1 MRLKKIT
8 TVLMAA
14 AMCISGMTAVPAD
27 ANAAASSSA
36 ASSTTRISVHDPS
49 IFYDSST
56 GSYNIYGS
64 HMAQASSKDLRNWSA
79 MGTQGYTN
87 KSLYASE
94 NVEGIYYIKNKFSGL
109 YLDIENGSAQ
119 DGANIRQW
127 SYNGSDAQKF
137 KFVSTGDG
145 YYYILTGATSYKK
158 CVDVDGGSSKDGT
171 NIMQWSYWGGEMQK
185 YRIVQN
191 ADGTYAILTK
201 ASDCKSGLDVYD
213 WSKSAGGN
221 VNEWNYWGGDC
232 QKWEI
237 VTAVKNSGSTK
248 ASKNESLEQSLAS
261 SFQWAGYNDSD
272 CKGGYGVWAPDVI
285 YNKNYVWKDGS
296 NGAYMIYYCTSSTA
310 VRSCIGYGVSKSA
323 TGPFSYVDTVVY
335 SGFTKGDVKV
345 TTTSDLG
352 TKTVN
357 TNYNNTNIP
366 KLINNGKVEKVGN
379 WFSSNGAYNSSLYP
393 NAIDPCILFDANGK
407 LWMTYGSWSGGICIL
422 ELDAATGQPKY
433 P

>member
-14 AMCISGMTAVPAD
+14 AMCISGLTAVPAD

-36 ASSTTRISVHDPS
+36 TSSTTRISVHDPS

-221 VNEWNYWGGDC
+221 INEWN
-232 QKWEI
+232 
-237 VTAVKNSGSTK
+237 
-248 ASKNESLEQSLAS
+248 
-261 SFQWAGYNDSD
+261 
-272 CKGGYGVWAPDVI
+272 
-285 YNKNYVWKDGS
+285 
-296 NGAYMIYYCTSSTA
+296 
-310 VRSCIGYGVSKSA
+310 
-323 TGPFSYVDTVVY
+323 
-335 SGFTKGDVKV
+335 
-345 TTTSDLG
+345 
-352 TKTVN
+352 
-357 TNYNNTNIP
+357 
-366 KLINNGKVEKVGN
+366 
-379 WFSSNGAYNSSLYP
+379 
-393 NAIDPCILFDANGK
+393 
-407 LWMTYGSWSGGICIL
+407 
-422 ELDAATGQPKY
+422 
-433 P
+433 

>member
-1 MRLKKIT
+1 
-8 TVLMAA
+8 
-14 AMCISGMTAVPAD
+14 
-27 ANAAASSSA
+27 
-36 ASSTTRISVHDPS
+36 
-49 IFYDSST
+49 
-56 GSYNIYGS
+56 
-64 HMAQASSKDLRNWSA
+64 
-79 MGTQGYTN
+79 
-87 KSLYASE
+87 
-94 NVEGIYYIKNKFSGL
+94 
-109 YLDIENGSAQ
+109 
-119 DGANIRQW
+119 
-127 SYNGSDAQKF
+127 
-137 KFVSTGDG
+137 
-145 YYYILTGATSYKK
+145 
-158 CVDVDGGSSKDGT
+158 
-171 NIMQWSYWGGEMQK
+171 MQK

-221 VNEWNYWGGDC
+221 INEWNYWGGDC
-232 QKWEI
+232 QKWEL

-248 ASKNESLEQSLAS
+248 ASKNEALEQSLAS

-296 NGAYMIYYCTSSTA
+296 KGAYMIYYCTSSTA

-335 SGFTKGDVKV
+335 SGFTKGDVNV
-345 TTTSDLG
+345 TTKSNLG

-379 WFSSNGAYNSSLYP
+379 WFSSNGAYNSSFYP
-393 NAIDPCILFDANGK
+393 NAIDP
-407 LWMTYGSWSGGICIL
+407 
-422 ELDAATGQPKY
+422 
-433 P
+433 